1 MKIIKNIL
9 RAIMLVY
16 KRILYKIACLRTKVE
31 DKVVFFESYQGRNFS
46 CSPKAIFE
54 EMRDSGEYEDYE
66 FIWGLRDAKIH
77 NFKKT
82 MKKLMGAPDSIGGG
96 TITVH
101 KYETYGYY
109 KDLARA
115 KYWVMNSNVRPF
127 LKPRKNQVYIQTWH
141 GTPLKKIG
149 LDLSNSEMDYGKE
162 GKKFSYMISPSKYC
176 SEKLVSA
183 FGLQGREDIVL
194 ETGYPRNDALFTFD
208 QAKVNS
214 ILRELDIPRGKK
226 IILYAPTFRDNKH
239 SEVSGYE
246 NTVGIDFE
254 KLQEQI
260 GDEYIILFRAHYF
273 VAKNM
278 NFSRLKDFVIDVSD
292 YEDINDLY
300 IVSDMLIT
308 DYSSV
313 FFDYANLKRPIIF
326 YMYDYDDYKAN
337 ARDFYLDQSELP
349 GPIAKTQD
357 ELAKAIEDTILF
369 IPDARYSMF
378 NQKFNHLDGINKG
391 LEVAKKVIK

>member
-9 RAIMLVY
+9 RAIKLAG
-16 KRILYKIACLRTKVE
+16 KKILYKLARATTKVDE
-31 DKVVFFESYQGRNFS
+31 RVVFFESFQGRNYS
-46 CSPKAIFE
+46 CSPKAMFE
-54 EMRDSGEYEDYE
+54 EMRDSGDYNDYE
-66 FIWGLRDAKIH
+66 FIWSFRNVHRPGKILQ
-77 NFKKT
+77 
-82 MKKLMGAPDSIGGG
+82 KLVGSDKGPKISI
-96 TITVH
+96 V
-101 KYETYGYY
+101 KYETFSYY
-109 KDLARA
+109 KALAKA
-115 KYWVMNSNVRPF
+115 KYWVLNSNTRKF
-127 LKPRKNQVYIQTWH
+127 LKPTDEQVYIQTWH

-149 LDLSNSEMDYGKE
+149 LDVPGSDLDYAHE
-162 GKKFSYMISPSKYC
+162 GEKFSYMISPSKYC

-214 ILRELDIPRGKK
+214 ILRELDVPRGKK

-246 NTVGIDFE
+246 NASGLDFD
-254 KLQEQI
+254 KLKEQI

-278 NFSRLKDFVIDVSD
+278 DFEKYKDFVIDVSD
-292 YEDINDLY
+292 YEDVNDLY
-300 IVSDMLIT
+300 IISDMLIT

-326 YMYDYDDYKAN
+326 YMYDYEDYKAN
-337 ARDFYLDQSELP
+337 ARDFYLDQNELP
-349 GPIAKTQD
+349 GPITKTQE

-391 LEVAKKVIK
+391 LEVAKKIIK

>member
-1 MKIIKNIL
+1 MKIIKSIL
-9 RAIMLVY
+9 RAIMLFY

-31 DKVVFFESYQGRNFS
+31 DKVVFFESYQGRSFA

-54 EMRDSGEYEDYE
+54 EMRDSGEYSDYE
-66 FIWGLRDAKIH
+66 FIWGLRDAKVH
-77 NFKKT
+77 NFRKI
-82 MKKLMGAPDSIGGG
+82 MKKLCGVSGSPSGI

-115 KYWVMNSNVRPF
+115 KYWIMNSNVRPF
-127 LKPRKNQVYIQTWH
+127 LKPRKEQVYVQTWH

-149 LDLSNSEMDYGKE
+149 LDVPGSELDYGKE

-214 ILRELDIPRGKK
+214 VLRELDIPRGKK
-226 IILYAPTFRDNKH
+226 LILYAPTFRDNKH

-246 NTVGIDFE
+246 NASGIDFE
-254 KLQEQI
+254 ELKEQI
-260 GDEYIILFRAHYF
+260 GDEYMILFRAHYF

-278 NFSRLKDFVIDVSD
+278 DFTRLKDFVIDVSD

-300 IVSDMLIT
+300 IISDMLIT

-326 YMYDYDDYKAN
+326 YMYDYEDYKAN

-357 ELAKAIEDTILF
+357 ELAKAIEDTIMF

-378 NQKFNHLDGINKG
+378 NQKFNHLDGINCG
-391 LEVAKKVIK
+391 LEVAKKIIK

>member
-9 RAIMLVY
+9 RAIKLAG
-16 KRILYKIACLRTKVE
+16 KKILYKLARATTKVDE
-31 DKVVFFESYQGRNFS
+31 RVVFFESFQGRNYS
-46 CSPKAIFE
+46 CSPKAMFE
-54 EMRDSGEYEDYE
+54 EMRDSGEYNDYE
-66 FIWGLRDAKIH
+66 FIWSFRNVHRPGKILQ
-77 NFKKT
+77 
-82 MKKLMGAPDSIGGG
+82 KLVGSEKGPKISI
-96 TITVH
+96 V
-101 KYETYGYY
+101 KYETFSYY
-109 KDLARA
+109 KALAKA
-115 KYWVMNSNVRPF
+115 KYWVLNSNTRKF
-127 LKPRKNQVYIQTWH
+127 LKPTEEQVYIQTWH

-149 LDLSNSEMDYGKE
+149 LDVPGSDLDYAHE
-162 GKKFSYMISPSKYC
+162 GEKFSYMVSPSKYC

-214 ILRELDIPRGKK
+214 VLRELDVPRGKK

-246 NTVGIDFE
+246 NASGLDFD
-254 KLQEQI
+254 KLKEQI

-278 NFSRLKDFVIDVSD
+278 DFEKYKDFVIDVSD
-292 YEDINDLY
+292 YEDVNDLY

-326 YMYDYDDYKAN
+326 YMYDYEDYKKN
-337 ARDFYLDQSELP
+337 ARDFYLDQNELP
-349 GPIAKTQD
+349 GPITKTQE
-357 ELAKAIEDTILF
+357 ELAKAIEETRFF

>member
-9 RAIMLVY
+9 RAIKLAG
-16 KRILYKIACLRTKVE
+16 KKILYKLARATTKVDE
-31 DKVVFFESYQGRNFS
+31 RVVFFESFQGRNYS

-54 EMRDSGEYEDYE
+54 EMRDSGDYNDYE
-66 FIWGLRDAKIH
+66 FIWSFRNVHRPGKIL
-77 NFKKT
+77 
-82 MKKLMGAPDSIGGG
+82 KKLVGSEKGPKISI
-96 TITVH
+96 V
-101 KYETYGYY
+101 KYETFSYY
-109 KDLARA
+109 KALAKA
-115 KYWVMNSNVRPF
+115 KYWVLNSNTRKF
-127 LKPRKNQVYIQTWH
+127 LKPCDEQVYIQTWH

-149 LDLSNSEMDYGKE
+149 LDVPGSDLDYAHE
-162 GKKFSYMISPSKYC
+162 GKKFSYMVSPSKYC

-214 ILRELDIPRGKK
+214 ILRELDVPRGKK

-246 NTVGIDFE
+246 NASGLDFD
-254 KLQEQI
+254 KLKEQI
-260 GDEYIILFRAHYF
+260 GEEYIILFRAHYF

-278 NFSRLKDFVIDVSD
+278 DFEKYKDFVIDVSD
-292 YEDINDLY
+292 YEDVNDLY
-300 IVSDMLIT
+300 IISDMLIT

-326 YMYDYDDYKAN
+326 YMYDYENYKAN
-337 ARDFYLDQSELP
+337 ARDFYLDQNELP
-349 GPIAKTQD
+349 GPITKTQD
-357 ELAKAIEDTILF
+357 ELVKAIEETRFF

-378 NQKFNHLDGINKG
+378 NQKFNHLDGINCG
-391 LEVAKKVIK
+391 IEVAKKVIK

>member
-9 RAIMLVY
+9 RAFKLAG
-16 KRILYKIACLRTKVE
+16 KKILYKLARATTKVDE
-31 DKVVFFESYQGRNFS
+31 HVVFFESFQGRNYS
-46 CSPKAIFE
+46 CSPKAMFE
-54 EMRDSGEYEDYE
+54 EMRDSGDYNDYE
-66 FIWGLRDAKIH
+66 FIWSFRNVHGPGKILQ
-77 NFKKT
+77 
-82 MKKLMGAPDSIGGG
+82 KLVGSEKGPKISI
-96 TITVH
+96 V
-101 KYETYGYY
+101 KYETFSYY
-109 KDLARA
+109 KALAKA
-115 KYWVMNSNVRPF
+115 KYWVLNSNTRKF
-127 LKPRKNQVYIQTWH
+127 LKPTEEQVYIQTWH

-149 LDLSNSEMDYGKE
+149 LDVTGSDLDYAHE
-162 GKKFSYMISPSKYC
+162 GEKFSYMVSPSKYC

-214 ILRELDIPRGKK
+214 ILRELDVPRGKK

-246 NTVGIDFE
+246 NASGLDFD
-254 KLQEQI
+254 KLKEQI

-278 NFSRLKDFVIDVSD
+278 DFEKYKDFVIDVSD
-292 YEDINDLY
+292 YEDVNDLY
-300 IVSDMLIT
+300 IISDMLIT

-326 YMYDYDDYKAN
+326 YMYDYEDYKKD
-337 ARDFYLDQSELP
+337 ARDFYLDQNELP
-349 GPIAKTQD
+349 GPITKTQD
-357 ELAKAIEDTILF
+357 ELVKAIEETRFF

>member
-9 RAIMLVY
+9 RAIKLAG
-16 KRILYKIACLRTKVE
+16 KKILYKLARATTKVDE
-31 DKVVFFESYQGRNFS
+31 RVVFFESFQGRNYS
-46 CSPKAIFE
+46 CSPKAMFE
-54 EMRDSGEYEDYE
+54 EMRDSGDYNDYE
-66 FIWGLRDAKIH
+66 FIWSFRNVHRPGKILQ
-77 NFKKT
+77 
-82 MKKLMGAPDSIGGG
+82 KLVGSDKGPKISI
-96 TITVH
+96 V
-101 KYETYGYY
+101 KYETFSYY
-109 KDLARA
+109 KALAKA
-115 KYWVMNSNVRPF
+115 KYWVLNSNTRKF
-127 LKPRKNQVYIQTWH
+127 LKPTDEQVYIQTWH

-149 LDLSNSEMDYGKE
+149 LDVPGSDLDYAHE
-162 GKKFSYMISPSKYC
+162 GEKFSYMISPSKYC

-246 NTVGIDFE
+246 NASGLDFD
-254 KLQEQI
+254 KLKEQI
-260 GDEYIILFRAHYF
+260 GNEYTILFRAHYF

-278 NFSRLKDFVIDVSD
+278 DFEKYKDFVIDVSD
-292 YEDINDLY
+292 YEDVNDLY

-326 YMYDYDDYKAN
+326 YMYDYEDYKEN
-337 ARDFYLDQSELP
+337 ARDFYLDQNELP
-349 GPIAKTQD
+349 GPITKTQG
-357 ELAKAIEDTILF
+357 ELVKAIEETRFF

-391 LEVAKKVIK
+391 LEVAKKIIK

>member
-1 MKIIKNIL
+1 MKTIKNIL
-9 RAIMLVY
+9 RAIKLAG
-16 KRILYKIACLRTKVE
+16 KKILYRLARATTKVDE
-31 DKVVFFESYQGRNFS
+31 RVVFFESFQGRNYS

-54 EMRDSGEYEDYE
+54 EMRDSGDYSDYE
-66 FIWGLRDAKIH
+66 FIWSFRNVHRPGNILQKLVGSEKGPKI
-77 NFKKT
+77 
-82 MKKLMGAPDSIGGG
+82 SI
-96 TITVH
+96 V
-101 KYETYGYY
+101 KYETFSYY
-109 KDLARA
+109 KSLAKA
-115 KYWVMNSNVRPF
+115 KYWVLNSNTRKF
-127 LKPRKNQVYIQTWH
+127 LKPTEEQVYIQTWH

-149 LDLSNSEMDYGKE
+149 LDVPGSDLDYAHE
-162 GKKFSYMISPSKYC
+162 GEKFSYMVSPSKYC

-183 FGLQGREDIVL
+183 FGLQEREDIVL

-214 ILRELDIPRGKK
+214 ILRELDVPRGKK

-246 NTVGIDFE
+246 NTSGLDFD
-254 KLQEQI
+254 KLKEQI

-278 NFSRLKDFVIDVSD
+278 DFEKYKDFVIDVSD
-292 YEDINDLY
+292 YEDVNDLY
-300 IVSDMLIT
+300 IISDMLIT

-326 YMYDYDDYKAN
+326 YMYDYEDYKKN
-337 ARDFYLDQSELP
+337 ARDFYLNQNELP
-349 GPIAKTQD
+349 GPITKTQD
-357 ELAKAIEDTILF
+357 ELAKAIEETRFF

-378 NQKFNHLDGINKG
+378 NQKFNHLDGINCG

>member
-9 RAIMLVY
+9 RAIKLAG
-16 KRILYKIACLRTKVE
+16 KKILYKLARATTKVDE
-31 DKVVFFESYQGRNFS
+31 RVVFFESFQGRNYS
-46 CSPKAIFE
+46 CSPKAMFE
-54 EMRDSGEYEDYE
+54 EMRDSGDYNDYE
-66 FIWGLRDAKIH
+66 FIWSFRNVHRPGKILQ
-77 NFKKT
+77 
-82 MKKLMGAPDSIGGG
+82 KLVGSDKEPKISI
-96 TITVH
+96 V
-101 KYETYGYY
+101 KYETFSYY
-109 KDLARA
+109 KALAKA
-115 KYWVMNSNVRPF
+115 KYWVLNSNTRKF
-127 LKPRKNQVYIQTWH
+127 LKPTDEQVYIQTWH

-149 LDLSNSEMDYGKE
+149 LDVPGSDLDYAYE
-162 GKKFSYMISPSKYC
+162 GEKFSYMISPSKYC

-183 FGLQGREDIVL
+183 FGLQGREDKVL

-214 ILRELDIPRGKK
+214 ILRELDVPRGKK

-246 NTVGIDFE
+246 NASGLDFD
-254 KLQEQI
+254 KLKEQI

-278 NFSRLKDFVIDVSD
+278 DFEKYKDFVIDVSD
-292 YEDINDLY
+292 YEDVNDLY
-300 IVSDMLIT
+300 IISDMLIT

-326 YMYDYDDYKAN
+326 YMYDYEDYKAN
-337 ARDFYLDQSELP
+337 ARDFYLDQNELP
-349 GPIAKTQD
+349 GPITKTQD
-357 ELAKAIEDTILF
+357 ELVKEIEETRFF

-378 NQKFNHLDGINKG
+378 NQKFNHLDGINCG
-391 LEVAKKVIK
+391 IEVAKKVIK

>member
-9 RAIMLVY
+9 RAIKLAG
-16 KRILYKIACLRTKVE
+16 KKILYKLARATTKVDE
-31 DKVVFFESYQGRNFS
+31 RVVFFESFQGRNYS

-54 EMRDSGEYEDYE
+54 EMRDSGDYNDYE
-66 FIWGLRDAKIH
+66 FIWAFRNVHRPGKILQ
-77 NFKKT
+77 
-82 MKKLMGAPDSIGGG
+82 KLVGSEKGPKISI
-96 TITVH
+96 V
-101 KYETYGYY
+101 KYETFSYY
-109 KDLARA
+109 KALAKA
-115 KYWVMNSNVRPF
+115 KYWVLNSNTRKF
-127 LKPRKNQVYIQTWH
+127 LKPTEEQVYIQTWH

-149 LDLSNSEMDYGKE
+149 LDVPGSDLDYAHE
-162 GKKFSYMISPSKYC
+162 GEKFSYMVSPSKYC

-214 ILRELDIPRGKK
+214 VLRELDVPRGKK

-239 SEVSGYE
+239 SQVSGYE
-246 NTVGIDFE
+246 NASGLDFD
-254 KLQEQI
+254 KLKEQI
-260 GDEYIILFRAHYF
+260 GEEYIILFRAHYF

-278 NFSRLKDFVIDVSD
+278 DFEKYKDFVIDVSD
-292 YEDINDLY
+292 YEDVNDLY

-326 YMYDYDDYKAN
+326 YMYDYEDYKKN
-337 ARDFYLDQSELP
+337 ARDFYLEQNELP
-349 GPIAKTQD
+349 GPITKTQE

-391 LEVAKKVIK
+391 LEVAKKIIK

>member
-1 MKIIKNIL
+1 
-9 RAIMLVY
+9 MLVY

-31 DKVVFFESYQGRNFS
+31 DKVVFFESYQGRNYS

-54 EMRDSGEYEDYE
+54 EMRDSGDYSDYE
-66 FIWGLRDAKIH
+66 FIWGLRDVKVH
-77 NFKKT
+77 NFKKI
-82 MKKLMGAPDSIGGG
+82 MKKLCGASGSIDGA

-101 KYETYGYY
+101 KYESYGYY

-115 KYWVMNSNVRPF
+115 KYWIMNSNVRPF
-127 LKPRKNQVYIQTWH
+127 LKPRKEQVYVQTWH

-149 LDLSNSEMDYGKE
+149 LDMPGSELDYGKE

-226 IILYAPTFRDNKH
+226 LILYAPTFRDDKH
-239 SEVSGYE
+239 SEISGYE
-246 NTVGIDFE
+246 NAAGIDFE
-254 KLQEQI
+254 ELKEQI
-260 GDEYIILFRAHYF
+260 GDEYMVLFRAHYF
-273 VAKNM
+273 VTKHM
-278 NFSRLKDFVIDVSD
+278 DFSRLKDFVIDVSD
-292 YEDINDLY
+292 YEDVNDLY
-300 IVSDMLIT
+300 IISDMLIT

-326 YMYDYDDYKAN
+326 YMYDYEDYKSN

-349 GPIAKTQD
+349 GPIAKTQE
-357 ELAKAIEDTILF
+357 ELAKAIEDTIMF

-378 NQKFNHLDGINKG
+378 NQKFNHLDGINCG
-391 LEVAKKVIK
+391 LEVAKKIIK

>member
-9 RAIMLVY
+9 RAIKLAG
-16 KRILYKIACLRTKVE
+16 KKILYKLARATTKVDE
-31 DKVVFFESYQGRNFS
+31 RVVFFESFQGRNYS
-46 CSPKAIFE
+46 CSPKAMFE
-54 EMRDSGEYEDYE
+54 EMRDSGEYNDYE
-66 FIWGLRDAKIH
+66 FIWSFRNVHRPGKILQ
-77 NFKKT
+77 
-82 MKKLMGAPDSIGGG
+82 KLVGSEKGPKISI
-96 TITVH
+96 V
-101 KYETYGYY
+101 KYETFSYY
-109 KDLARA
+109 KALAKA
-115 KYWVMNSNVRPF
+115 KYWVLNSNTRKF
-127 LKPRKNQVYIQTWH
+127 LKPTEKQVYIQTWH

-149 LDLSNSEMDYGKE
+149 LDVPGSDLDYAHE
-162 GKKFSYMISPSKYC
+162 GEKFSYMVSPSKYC

-208 QAKVNS
+208 EAKINS
-214 ILRELDIPRGKK
+214 ILRELDVPRGKK

-246 NTVGIDFE
+246 NASGLDFD
-254 KLQEQI
+254 KLKEQI

-278 NFSRLKDFVIDVSD
+278 DFEKYKDFVIDVSD
-292 YEDINDLY
+292 YEDVNDLY
-300 IVSDMLIT
+300 IISDMLIT

-326 YMYDYDDYKAN
+326 YMYDYEDYKAN
-337 ARDFYLDQSELP
+337 ARDFYLDQNELP
-349 GPIAKTQD
+349 GPITKTQD
-357 ELAKAIEDTILF
+357 ELVKEIEETRFF

-378 NQKFNHLDGINKG
+378 NQKFNHLDGINCG
-391 LEVAKKVIK
+391 IEVAKKVIK

>member
-9 RAIMLVY
+9 RAFKLAG
-16 KRILYKIACLRTKVE
+16 KKILYKLARATTKVDE
-31 DKVVFFESYQGRNFS
+31 HVVFFESFQGRNYS
-46 CSPKAIFE
+46 CSPKAMFE
-54 EMRDSGEYEDYE
+54 EMRDSGDYNDYE
-66 FIWGLRDAKIH
+66 FIWAFRNVHRPGKILQ
-77 NFKKT
+77 
-82 MKKLMGAPDSIGGG
+82 KLVGSEKGPKISI
-96 TITVH
+96 V
-101 KYETYGYY
+101 KYETFSYY
-109 KDLARA
+109 KALAKA
-115 KYWVMNSNVRPF
+115 KYWVLNSNTRKF
-127 LKPRKNQVYIQTWH
+127 LKPTEEQVYIQTWH

-149 LDLSNSEMDYGKE
+149 LDVPGSDLDYAHE
-162 GKKFSYMISPSKYC
+162 GEKFSYMVSPSKYC

-214 ILRELDIPRGKK
+214 VLRELDVPRGKK

-246 NTVGIDFE
+246 NASGLDFD
-254 KLQEQI
+254 KLKEQI

-278 NFSRLKDFVIDVSD
+278 DLEKYKDFVIDVSD
-292 YEDINDLY
+292 YEDVNDLY

-326 YMYDYDDYKAN
+326 YMYDYEDYKKN
-337 ARDFYLDQSELP
+337 ARDFYLDQNELP
-349 GPIAKTQD
+349 GPIVKTQE

-391 LEVAKKVIK
+391 LEVAKKIIK

>member
-9 RAIMLVY
+9 RAIKLAG
-16 KRILYKIACLRTKVE
+16 KKILYKLARATTKVDE
-31 DKVVFFESYQGRNFS
+31 RVVFFESFQGRNYS

-54 EMRDSGEYEDYE
+54 EMRDSGDYNDYE
-66 FIWGLRDAKIH
+66 FIWSFRNVHRPGKILQ
-77 NFKKT
+77 
-82 MKKLMGAPDSIGGG
+82 KLVGSEKGPKISI
-96 TITVH
+96 V
-101 KYETYGYY
+101 KYETFSYY
-109 KDLARA
+109 KALAKA
-115 KYWVMNSNVRPF
+115 KYWVLNSNTRKF
-127 LKPRKNQVYIQTWH
+127 LKPTDEQVYIQTWH

-149 LDLSNSEMDYGKE
+149 LDVPGSDLDYAHE
-162 GKKFSYMISPSKYC
+162 GEKFSYMISPSKYC

-214 ILRELDIPRGKK
+214 ILRELDVPRGKK

-246 NTVGIDFE
+246 NASGLDFDKLKE
-254 KLQEQI
+254 KI
-260 GDEYIILFRAHYF
+260 GDEYTILFRAHYF

-278 NFSRLKDFVIDVSD
+278 DFEKYKDFVIDVSD
-292 YEDINDLY
+292 YEDVNDLY

-326 YMYDYDDYKAN
+326 YMYDYEDYKEN
-337 ARDFYLDQSELP
+337 ARDFYLDQNELP
-349 GPIAKTQD
+349 GPITKTQD
-357 ELAKAIEDTILF
+357 ELVKEIEKTRFF

-378 NQKFNHLDGINKG
+378 NQKFNHLDGINCG
-391 LEVAKKVIK
+391 IEVAKKVIK

>member
-9 RAIMLVY
+9 RAIKLVG
-16 KRILYKIACLRTKVE
+16 KKILYKLARATTKVDE
-31 DKVVFFESYQGRNFS
+31 RVVFFESFQGRNYS
-46 CSPKAIFE
+46 CSPKAMFE
-54 EMRDSGEYEDYE
+54 EMRDSGEYNDYE
-66 FIWGLRDAKIH
+66 FIWAFRNVHRPGKILQ
-77 NFKKT
+77 
-82 MKKLMGAPDSIGGG
+82 KLVGSEKGPKISI
-96 TITVH
+96 V
-101 KYETYGYY
+101 KYETFSYY
-109 KDLARA
+109 KALAKA
-115 KYWVMNSNVRPF
+115 KYWVLNSNTRKF
-127 LKPRKNQVYIQTWH
+127 LKPTEEQVYIQTWH

-149 LDLSNSEMDYGKE
+149 LDVPGSDLDYAHE
-162 GKKFSYMISPSKYC
+162 GEKFSYMISPSKYC

-214 ILRELDIPRGKK
+214 ILRELDVPRGKK

-246 NTVGIDFE
+246 NASGLDFD
-254 KLQEQI
+254 KLKEQI

-278 NFSRLKDFVIDVSD
+278 DFEKYKDFVIDVSD
-292 YEDINDLY
+292 YEDVNDLY

-326 YMYDYDDYKAN
+326 YMYDYEDYKKN
-337 ARDFYLDQSELP
+337 ARDFYLDQNELP
-349 GPIAKTQD
+349 GPITKTQE

-391 LEVAKKVIK
+391 LEVAKKIIK

>member
-9 RAIMLVY
+9 RAIKLAG
-16 KRILYKIACLRTKVE
+16 KKILYKLARATTKVDE
-31 DKVVFFESYQGRNFS
+31 RVVFFESFQGRNYS
-46 CSPKAIFE
+46 CSPKAMFE
-54 EMRDSGEYEDYE
+54 EMRDSGEYNDYE
-66 FIWGLRDAKIH
+66 FIWSFRNFHRPGKILQ
-77 NFKKT
+77 
-82 MKKLMGAPDSIGGG
+82 KLVGSEKGPKISI
-96 TITVH
+96 V
-101 KYETYGYY
+101 KYETFSYY
-109 KDLARA
+109 KALAKA
-115 KYWVMNSNVRPF
+115 KYWVLNSNTRKF
-127 LKPRKNQVYIQTWH
+127 LKPTEEQVYIQTWH

-149 LDLSNSEMDYGKE
+149 LDVPGSDLDYAHE
-162 GKKFSYMISPSKYC
+162 GEKFSYMVSSSKYC

-208 QAKVNS
+208 EAKVNS

-239 SEVSGYE
+239 SQVSGYE
-246 NTVGIDFE
+246 NASGLDFE
-254 KLQEQI
+254 KLKEQI
-260 GDEYIILFRAHYF
+260 GDEYIVLFRAHYF

-278 NFSRLKDFVIDVSD
+278 DFEKYKGFVIDVSD
-292 YEDINDLY
+292 YEDVNDLY

-326 YMYDYDDYKAN
+326 YMYDYEDYKAN
-337 ARDFYLDQSELP
+337 ARDFYLDQNELP
-349 GPIAKTQD
+349 GPIAKTQE
-357 ELAKAIEDTILF
+357 ELAKAIEDTRFF

-378 NQKFNHLDGINKG
+378 NQKFNHLDGINCG
-391 LEVAKKVIK
+391 IEVAKKVIK